1 MFILL
6 IIIASS
12 VSLAIDSPLLDPES
26 PLEAQ
31 LTLTNYVFT
40 VRVAGAVNILE
51 DLPEDLPDDLS
62 DDLSD
67 DFSDRLSDGLHDWPP
82 HQAIFVTEAL
92 LKIIAYG
99 FLFTERAYLKNGWNQ
114 LDFAIVLVSV
124 TVIAAEVLDIE
135 ALAPL
140 KSLRV
145 LRALR
150 PLRLVGRIE
159 SMKVIVATLIASIP
173 AVMNVLAVYLFIQ
186 AVFAIL
192 GMQVRSPL
200 IALDAPLTVLDCP
213 LIASDDV

>member
-1 MFILL
+1 MPWPQEHSLCLFGPRNILRRACEGIVSNKVFEQFILL
-6 IIIASS
+6 IILASS
-12 VSLAIDSPLLDPES
+12 YSLAIDTPLLDPES
-26 PLEAQ
+26 ATAAL
-31 LTLTNYVFT
+31 LTLSNYIFT
-40 VRVAGAVNILE
+40 
-51 DLPEDLPDDLS
+51 
-62 DDLSD
+62 
-67 DFSDRLSDGLHDWPP
+67 
-82 HQAIFVTEAL
+82 AIFVSEML

-99 FLFTERAYLKNGWNQ
+99 FAFTERAYLKDGWNQ
-114 LDFAIVLVSV
+114 LDFFIVVVSV

-200 IALDAPLTVLDCP
+200 IALDGPLT
-213 LIASDDV
+213 ASDGLSDCRLCP

>member
-1 MFILL
+1 
-6 IIIASS
+6 
-12 VSLAIDSPLLDPES
+12 
-26 PLEAQ
+26 
-31 LTLTNYVFT
+31 
-40 VRVAGAVNILE
+40 
-51 DLPEDLPDDLS
+51 
-62 DDLSD
+62 
-67 DFSDRLSDGLHDWPP
+67 
-82 HQAIFVTEAL
+82 VTEAL

-200 IALDAPLTVLDCP
+200 IALDGPLT
-213 LIASDDV
+213 ASDGLSDCRLCP

>member
-1 MFILL
+1 MIP
-6 IIIASS
+6 S
-12 VSLAIDSPLLDPES
+12 D
-26 PLEAQ
+26 
-31 LTLTNYVFT
+31 
-40 VRVAGAVNILE
+40 
-51 DLPEDLPDDLS
+51 DLPDDLS
-62 DDLSD
+62 DDLPDDLPDDLSD
-67 DFSDRLSDGLHDWPP
+67 DFSDDLSDGLHDWPP

>member
-1 MFILL
+1 M
-6 IIIASS
+6 AS
-12 VSLAIDSPLLDPES
+12 D
-26 PLEAQ
+26 
-31 LTLTNYVFT
+31 
-40 VRVAGAVNILE
+40 G
-51 DLPEDLPDDLS
+51 
-62 DDLSD
+62 
-67 DFSDRLSDGLHDWPP
+67 LSDGCSDGLSGGLSDELHDCPP
-82 HQAIFVTEAL
+82 HQAIFVTEAI

-99 FLFTERAYLKNGWNQ
+99 FLSTERAYLKNGWNQ

-200 IALDAPLTVLDCP
+200 MALDRPWWPLIALDCP
-213 LIASDDV
+213 